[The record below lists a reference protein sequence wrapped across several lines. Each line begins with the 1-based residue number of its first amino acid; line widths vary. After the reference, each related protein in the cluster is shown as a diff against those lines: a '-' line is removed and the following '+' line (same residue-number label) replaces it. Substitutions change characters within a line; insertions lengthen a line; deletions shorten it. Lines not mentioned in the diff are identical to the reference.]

1 MPECTSVQSSVITS
15 DERIRNVLRRH
26 IQKAYDVRAF
36 TREGLAQES
45 KVNVYQ
51 IDQIISR
58 DPAKQRRVSAEDA
71 LCLAYT
77 LGDEAVSALIGTINY
92 TASRPDTETMGPMM
106 MAATA
111 MSGLS
116 VIATAAADGRI
127 DHTEAPACR
136 EAADM
141 IIATMM
147 PLSSA
152 AKEA

>member
-1 MPECTSVQSSVITS
+1 MAEFTSAQSGSITS

-26 IQKAYDVRAF
+26 IQKAYDLRAF
-36 TREGLAQES
+36 TRQTLAQES
-45 KVNVYQ
+45 GVNIYQ
-51 IDQIISR
+51 IDQIVSR
-58 DPAKQRRVSAEDA
+58 DSAKQRRVSAEDA

-77 LGDEAVSALIGTINY
+77 LGDEAVAALVGTISY
-92 TASRPDTETMGPMM
+92 TAHRPDATAMEPMM

-116 VIATAAADGRI
+116 IIATAAADGRI
-127 DHTEAPACR
+127 DHLEAPACR

-141 IIATMM
+141 IIATIK

-152 AKEA
+152 GEGQ